1 MSDAPGAEPGAEPGA
16 RPGTELNAEL
26 DTEVVI
32 GPRAQ
37 GVRDDLAEA
46 PGWPAYLAELRAVVA
61 AVIETCDV
69 DALEVG
75 ALLVS
80 LPPPGRHAGLRN
92 GVEVGPAD
100 AVDLVESMVA
110 GYGPYCRLLRP
121 GRLQIESGWD
131 GTVHLYVTSG
141 GAAASELPGRLR
153 GGELSI
159 GWRQAAPEP
168 VEVTRPVD
176 AVADESFWKA
186 VREVSERTTLVCERW
201 AYGAYGCRWF
211 RVTPENATEV
221 ARLVRPRSLLCV
233 AVDPDLRPRPE
244 LLEDDLT
251 AFAAPGPPGELPYR
265 AWPGGADALSEITG
279 AGYSFILADKAAGR
293 WCAVV
298 PDPDGVV
305 RGRWEEPADA

>member
-1 MSDAPGAEPGAEPGA
+1 MAGEVSDAPGAGPGNE
-16 RPGTELNAEL
+16 PGTEL
-26 DTEVVI
+26 VI
-32 GPRAQ
+32 GPRSQ
-37 GVRDDLAEA
+37 DVRDDLADA
-46 PGWPAYLAELRAVVA
+46 PGWPPYLAELRAAVA

-75 ALLVS
+75 ELLVS
-80 LPPPGRHAGLRN
+80 LPLPARYADLRN
-92 GVEVGPAD
+92 GVEVGPTQ
-100 AVDLVESMVA
+100 AVDLVEAMVA
-110 GYGPYCRLLRP
+110 GHGPYCRLLRP
-121 GRLQIESGWD
+121 GRLRIESGWD
-131 GTVHLYVTSG
+131 GAVHLHVTS
-141 GAAASELPGRLR
+141 AAASELTGRLR
-153 GGELSI
+153 GDELSI

-168 VEVTRPVD
+168 VEVARPVD

-186 VREVSERTTLVCERW
+186 VREVSERTTLLCERW

-211 RVTPENATEV
+211 RVTPENTDEV
-221 ARLVRPRSLLCV
+221 ARLVKPRSLLCV

-279 AGYSFILADKAAGR
+279 EGFSHVLADRVAGR